1 MEFGSIAK
9 WNLTTE
15 CWFYSQQP
23 MRMLIR
29 SVNSSSALNGI
40 SSRIYDAYEN
50 EPPTVGKCGK
60 CFKI

>member
-9 WNLTTE
+9 WNLTIE

-23 MRMLIR
+23 MRMLIH
-29 SVNSSSALNGI
+29 SVNSSSAFNKF
-40 SSRIYDAYEN
+40 SRIYHAYEN
-50 EPPTVGKCGK
+50 EPQTVGKCGK